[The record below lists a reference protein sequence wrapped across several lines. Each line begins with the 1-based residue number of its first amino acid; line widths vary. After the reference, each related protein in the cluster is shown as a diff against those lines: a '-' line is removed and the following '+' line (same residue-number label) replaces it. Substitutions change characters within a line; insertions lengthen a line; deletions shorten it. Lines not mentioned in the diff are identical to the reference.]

1 MNTAIK
7 NATLSF
13 TLDEVDQIIANSTNT
28 DINLA
33 KEMIESLLSRKGKR
47 IRAQLVLQVA
57 NLFCSPCPKAYKLAA
72 IIELIH
78 VATLLHDDV
87 IDESTLRRGVASTC
101 SRFGNAQAVLAGD
114 FLYSNAFILISQLKH
129 DQVLSHLAQTTSK
142 IVEGEIDQL
151 ANENTMISKEKY
163 YDIITAKTGLL
174 FAASAKCAALLY
186 TEDADRYEK
195 AGLELGIGY
204 QILDDLLDYDLKNN
218 TWGKNIG
225 DDIRQ
230 GKCTLP
236 LILFAQQN
244 PGSNLTQLSNKPTK
258 DINEIIQHIADS
270 AILTQCREQAIAHI
284 ENAQNLFQSTKNHQA
299 MMAFCERIKTRQR

>member
-1 MNTAIK
+1 MNTATH
-7 NATLSF
+7 NATLPF
-13 TLDEVDQIIANSTNT
+13 TLDQVDQIIANSTNT
-28 DINLA
+28 DIHLA

-47 IRAQLVLQVA
+47 IRAQLVLHVA
-57 NLFCSPCPKAYKLAA
+57 NLFCKPDNNAYKLAA

-87 IDESTLRRGVASTC
+87 IDESTLRRGSASTC

-114 FLYSNAFILISQLKH
+114 FLYSNAFILISELRH

-151 ANENTMISKEKY
+151 ANENALITREKY
-163 YDIITAKTGLL
+163 YEIITAKTGLL
-174 FAASAKCAALLY
+174 FSASAKCAALLY
-186 TEDADRYEK
+186 TNDALCYEK

-204 QILDDLLDYDLKNN
+204 QILDDLLDYDIKN
-218 TWGKNIG
+218 TAWGKNIG

-236 LILFAQQN
+236 LIMFAQQN
-244 PGSNLTQLSNKPTK
+244 PGTNLQQLSSKSS
-258 DINEIIQHIADS
+258 DEIDAIMHHIANS
-270 AILTQCREQAIAHI
+270 NILTQCREQAITHI
-284 ENAQNLFQSTKNHQA
+284 ETAQKLFRSAKNHQ
-299 MMAFCERIKTRQR
+299 MMMQFCDQIKIRQR